1 MKRVSIIG
9 CPGSGKSTL
18 ARAMHEKIGLP
29 LFHLDMMYWN
39 ADKTKVER
47 EVFLARL
54 AEAMAGEAW
63 IIDGNYGATMEARL
77 AACDTVI
84 FLDYPAEV
92 CLAGVKARSG
102 KPRSDMPWFET
113 EEDER
118 FSEFIR
124 SFEER
129 ERPKIL
135 AYLEKYADK
144 QILHFRTREEA
155 EAFLC
160 RLNR

>member
-18 ARAMHEKIGLP
+18 AKAMHEKIGLP

-54 AEAMAGEAW
+54 ADAMAGDAW

-113 EEDER
+113 EEDEK
-118 FSEFIR
+118 FSEFIKG
-124 SFEER
+124 FAEC

-144 QILHFRTREEA
+144 QILHFRTREETD
-155 EAFLC
+155 AFLC

>member
-18 ARAMHEKIGLP
+18 AKAMHEKIGLP

-54 AEAMAGEAW
+54 ADAMAGDAW

-113 EEDER
+113 EEDEK
-118 FSEFIR
+118 FSEFIKG
-124 SFEER
+124 FAER
-129 ERPKIL
+129 ECPKIL

-144 QILHFRTREEA
+144 QILHFKTREETD
-155 EAFLC
+155 AFLC